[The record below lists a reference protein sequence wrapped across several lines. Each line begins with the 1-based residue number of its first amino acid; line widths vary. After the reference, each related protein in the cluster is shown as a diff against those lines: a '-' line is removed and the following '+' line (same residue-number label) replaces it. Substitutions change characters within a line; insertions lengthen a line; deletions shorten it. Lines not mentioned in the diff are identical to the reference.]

1 METQDKQE
9 ILQAINSFANHVED
23 RFIAI
28 DGKFTAIDS
37 RFDAIDTR
45 LTRVE
50 ALMVTK
56 DYLDDKLADLKGDLV
71 VLTRREDEA
80 LGELVQT
87 LYDRETLTADD
98 VARVNHLRPF
108 PKQPL
113 G

>member
-9 ILQAINSFANHVED
+9 ILQAINSFANHVE
-23 RFIAI
+23 
-28 DGKFTAIDS
+28 G
-37 RFDAIDTR
+37 RFDAMDTC

-87 LYDRETLTADD
+87 LYERETLTADD

-113 G
+113 S

>member
-9 ILQAINSFANHVED
+9 ILQAINSFANHVE
-23 RFIAI
+23 
-28 DGKFTAIDS
+28 G
-37 RFDAIDTR
+37 RFDAMDTR

-87 LYDRETLTADD
+87 LYERETLTADD